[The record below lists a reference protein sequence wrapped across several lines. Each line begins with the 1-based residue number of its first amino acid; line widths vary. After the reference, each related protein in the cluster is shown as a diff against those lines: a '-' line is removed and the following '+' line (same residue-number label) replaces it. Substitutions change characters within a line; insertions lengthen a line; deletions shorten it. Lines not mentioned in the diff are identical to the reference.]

1 MQARH
6 LFWVL
11 LRDQVGPL
19 LRAEGFRG
27 SGQSW
32 RLEPVAASVV
42 EALRGRAIPLLVA
55 RQS

>member
-19 LRAEGFRG
+19 LRAEGFHG
-27 SGQSW
+27 SGQ
-32 RLEPVAASVV
+32 L
-42 EALRGRAIPLLVA
+42 LRA
-55 RQS
+55 